1 MRCNV
6 LVTGIHDLRDYAL
19 ERWIALTVFIWCIL
33 QEAGAAMSSALAEGT
48 LEAQQACFL
57 PTSPDGL
64 PVLGKIP
71 GIEGAYIAS
80 GASSHLY

>member
-1 MRCNV
+1 
-6 LVTGIHDLRDYAL
+6 
-19 ERWIALTVFIWCIL
+19 
-33 QEAGAAMSSALAEGT
+33 MSSALADGT
-48 LEAQQACFL
+48 LLAQQACFL

-80 GASSHLY
+80 GACIHMLKPCSKDILLAERVGTCTAFFQGTSMECEA